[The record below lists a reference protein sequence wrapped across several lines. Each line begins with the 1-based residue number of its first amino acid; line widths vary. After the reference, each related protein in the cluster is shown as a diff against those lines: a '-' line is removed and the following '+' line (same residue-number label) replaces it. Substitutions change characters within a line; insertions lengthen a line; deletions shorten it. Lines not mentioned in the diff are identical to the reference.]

1 MKRPA
6 FQFYP
11 ADWRNNAK
19 LRRCSEAA
27 RGAWVDVLCVLH
39 DSDEYGVCRWPLADL
54 ARAACVSMKSI
65 RELAEKDVLK
75 GSDKGTQA
83 YVYTPRHAGQD
94 GDPVTLIAASE
105 SPCWFS
111 SRFVRDE
118 YVRTKRGMGS
128 RFGEENQPPKTAPKE
143 TPKVGIGDGEGMRQG
158 DGPSSSS
165 SSTSI
170 NNPNPAPLGATGAV
184 GELFETAANPEADF
198 DAVPP
203 AKPAKP
209 KSTPKPR
216 EQNETLNALA
226 TVGGGVAA
234 EVPKTRWSAVQKCL
248 REIREVCPDVTHEE
262 IQARARNYRRNH
274 PDWTLTPEALTK
286 HWATCGNSQAPAV
299 PICLPEPPGW
309 RELVAKSFPECPY
322 APGQP
327 KQDAPWAKVE
337 LPHQRRIVDAIA
349 KEGGK

>member
-1 MKRPA
+1 VKRPS

-54 ARAACVSMKSI
+54 ARAACVSMKAI

-75 GSDKGTQA
+75 GSDKGA
-83 YVYTPRHAGQD
+83 SDYVYTPRHAGQD
-94 GDPVTLIAASE
+94 GEPVTLIAASE

-118 YVRTKRGMGS
+118 YVRTKRGIGS
-128 RFGEENQPPKTAPKE
+128 RFDQENQPPKQSPK
-143 TPKVGIGDGEGMRQG
+143 PPIGDGEGMRQG

-170 NNPNPAPLGATGAV
+170 RNTPNPAEASAKGVPGDLFGAA
-184 GELFETAANPEADF
+184 ENPEADF
-198 DAVPP
+198 DPVPAP
-203 AKPAKP
+203 KPPKLKP
-209 KSTPKPR
+209 EKKPR

-226 TVGGGVAA
+226 TVGGGVAN
-234 EVPKTRWSAVQKCL
+234 EVPASRWSAVQKCL
-248 REIREVCPDVTHEE
+248 REIKEVCPDVTAEE
-262 IQARARNYRRNH
+262 IQSRARNYRRNH

-286 HWATCGNSQAPAV
+286 HWATCGMGQAPAGTPV
-299 PICLPEPPGW
+299 
-309 RELVAKSFPECPY
+309 RVAF
-322 APGQP
+322 
-327 KQDAPWAKVE
+327 
-337 LPHQRRIVDAIA
+337 
-349 KEGGK
+349 